1 MEILQ
6 NKEILAKKKKKR
18 GKDADRNKV
27 ENVEIKRFCYCFYI
41 S

>member
-6 NKEILAKKKKKR
+6 NKEILAKKKKR
-18 GKDADRNKV
+18 GKDADRNKG

>member
-6 NKEILAKKKKKR
+6 IKKYWQKKKKKR